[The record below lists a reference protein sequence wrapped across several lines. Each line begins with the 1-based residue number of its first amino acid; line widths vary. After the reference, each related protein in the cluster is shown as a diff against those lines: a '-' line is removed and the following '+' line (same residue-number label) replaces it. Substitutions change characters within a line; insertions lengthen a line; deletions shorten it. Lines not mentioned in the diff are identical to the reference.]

1 MVIIKRKS
9 IAYYIVRLSL
19 GLLLASCSGIR
30 PDKTRVNWVMSDFLQ
45 SKEGVSILGNPEI
58 IDSPYGKA
66 VQFDGKQDGIL
77 VNQMPLKNLSEFT
90 IEMLIRFDKGG
101 TEEQRY
107 FHTGTV
113 KGDRSLMEMRSSENT
128 WYLDGMFDSK
138 GKWVVL
144 MSPEFS
150 HPLGNWYHIAFTVK
164 NGKQATFVNGQKELE
179 GDVEYNPIMEGQT
192 SIGVR
197 QNKIS

>member
-1 MVIIKRKS
+1 
-9 IAYYIVRLSL
+9 
-19 GLLLASCSGIR
+19 
-30 PDKTRVNWVMSDFLQ
+30 
-45 SKEGVSILGNPEI
+45 
-58 IDSPYGKA
+58 
-66 VQFDGKQDGIL
+66 
-77 VNQMPLKNLSEFT
+77 
-90 IEMLIRFDKGG
+90 MLIRFDKGG
-101 TEEQRY
+101 TKEQRY
-107 FHTGTV
+107 FHAGTV
-113 KGDRSLMEMRSSENT
+113 KGDRSLMEMRSSENK

-144 MSPEFS
+144 ISPEFS

-197 QNKIS
+197 QNKISWFKGAIYSIRITNKVLDPKDFLISK

>member
-9 IAYYIVRLSL
+9 IAYYIVSLSL
-19 GLLLASCSGIR
+19 GLLLVSCSGIR

-107 FHTGTV
+107 FHAGTV
-113 KGDRSLMEMRSSENT
+113 KGDLSLMEMRSSENT